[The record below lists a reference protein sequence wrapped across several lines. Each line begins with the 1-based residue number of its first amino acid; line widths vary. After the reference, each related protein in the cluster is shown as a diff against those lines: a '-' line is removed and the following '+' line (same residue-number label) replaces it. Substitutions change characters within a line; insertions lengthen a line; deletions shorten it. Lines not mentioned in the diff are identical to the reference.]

1 MMQAFLLILLLG
13 AAAGWLSR
21 RVGLPAAVGQ
31 VALGAILG
39 PAVLGW
45 IAADDA
51 LRLLAEIGVVLLLG
65 MAGLHIGLDRL
76 MAAGWAACW
85 VAILGIVLP
94 LGGGYVAASWWGS
107 PEPEALYVGT
117 ALAATSIGISVQ
129 VLQQFGLLRSWIGEV
144 VVAAAVIDDVVALYL
159 LAVAHGVLSGG
170 FSISRLGGSLAL
182 ALVSLG
188 AVFWVSRWAAQ
199 QVAGRLFQAPAAILL
214 VLTAGW
220 ATAWLGLSAVVGGFF
235 AGLGIGEGVGGRHRE
250 QLTGNLNRLV
260 LLLVPFFF
268 VLIGVAAEWE
278 VVTEPGMTSLFI
290 GLLGTAL
297 LGKILGGMVG
307 ALGGGLWAGLVVG
320 ASMAPRGGVALVV
333 ADLGFRQGHLD
344 HHVFV
349 TLILVAVAA
358 AVFAPLLIT
367 MAAWQYQRHTG

>member
-1 MMQAFLLILLLG
+1 MPEV
-13 AAAGWLSR
+13 S
-21 RVGLPAAVGQ
+21 
-31 VALGAILG
+31 
-39 PAVLGW
+39 
-45 IAADDA
+45 
-51 LRLLAEIGVVLLLG
+51 
-65 MAGLHIGLDRL
+65 HIR
-76 MAAGWAACW
+76 
-85 VAILGIVLP
+85 
-94 LGGGYVAASWWGS
+94 
-107 PEPEALYVGT
+107 E
-117 ALAATSIGISVQ
+117 
-129 VLQQFGLLRSWIGEV
+129 R
-144 VVAAAVIDDVVALYL
+144 
-159 LAVAHGVLSGG
+159 H
-170 FSISRLGGSLAL
+170 RK
-182 ALVSLG
+182 
-188 AVFWVSRWAAQ
+188 
-199 QVAGRLFQAPAAILL
+199 
-214 VLTAGW
+214 
-220 ATAWLGLSAVVGGFF
+220 SAVVGGFF

-320 ASMAPRGGVALVV
+320 ASMAPRGEVALVV